1 MAYDRPELQKSSMVS
16 TPRLPRVQGPWR
28 AQGWSRVPA
37 ADRSRASSRAAGS
50 LDFYPQ
56 TEKGVPVAPPLA
68 EQGKRPAAGRAGETR
83 GNTCSCGWQRKVAH
97 GPQLPSPRSDFP
109 IGWVPP
115 CRDPGAE
122 QPPALYQIL
131 PSRHSRL
138 CFLPMHRASEPGGA
152 WRPPGPSPSFYRE
165 ENGSIEEKGFAQGHP
180 ESGGRAEPGPL
191 SEKMLH
197 TASPHTFL
205 DHAPSPWPHLSVNKY
220 LLNTCYLPDNIR
232 DLEET
237 AVDKTNQTPT
247 QVELTF
253 SLNPSTYLLHLR
265 SRHMLSCCNPEGLV
279 RKNHSAHVHVVQAR
293 GPFPWRKW
301 SISWKRPK
309 REK

>member
-1 MAYDRPELQKSSMVS
+1 MVS
-16 TPRLPRVQGPWR
+16 TPCLPRVQGPWR
-28 AQGWSRVPA
+28 ARGWSRVPA
-37 ADRSRASSRAAGS
+37 GDRSRASSRAAGS

-56 TEKGVPVAPPLA
+56 TEKGVPVAPPFA
-68 EQGKRPAAGRAGETR
+68 EQGKRPAAGRAGDMR
-83 GNTCSCGWQRKVAH
+83 GNTCSCGQRKVAH

-115 CRDPGAE
+115 CRNPRAE

-138 CFLPMHRASEPGGA
+138 CFPPMHRASEPGGA

-165 ENGSIEEKGFAQGHP
+165 ENRSIEEKGFAQGHP

-205 DHAPSPWPHLSVNKY
+205 DHAPPHGPICHST
-220 LLNTCYLPDNIR
+220 NTYWILAICQIVF
-232 DLEET
+232 ET
-237 AVDKTNQTPT
+237 
-247 QVELTF
+247 
-253 SLNPSTYLLHLR
+253 LR
-265 SRHMLSCCNPEGLV
+265 R
-279 RKNHSAHVHVVQAR
+279 
-293 GPFPWRKW
+293 
-301 SISWKRPK
+301 
-309 REK
+309 